1 MRQIPKTFIRTHTR
15 IHTHRQVQYTTN
27 TFCFSLF
34 LFLTHSSHTLAHS
47 FTGDMWRLK
56 CCRIFFNTQLPLSL
70 SVSASFSLSSLPPAT
85 FVHIWHVF
93 IWYCF
98 IYDFLLLLL
107 LPPGSLQIYDLTH
120 YHKQSESER
129 TQRGNEAKRQ
139 HQRQHTAHNTLVM
152 WQHLIMPQK
161 LKFMRRH
168 QPLLPYSLSSDKF
181 MDWLCPLHGILL
193 FHLPLLFSFSSISS
207 SVHLPVLGTWPKL

>member
-1 MRQIPKTFIRTHTR
+1 M
-15 IHTHRQVQYTTN
+15 
-27 TFCFSLF
+27 
-34 LFLTHSSHTLAHS
+34 
-47 FTGDMWRLK
+47 
-56 CCRIFFNTQLPLSL
+56 
-70 SVSASFSLSSLPPAT
+70 
-85 FVHIWHVF
+85 
-93 IWYCF
+93 
-98 IYDFLLLLL
+98 LLL

-193 FHLPLLFSFSSISS
+193 FHLPLLFSPTSSPP
-207 SVHLPVLGTWPKL
+207 PVLTCLCLERDQNFSQVCSIFNSVCQLSVAVWRAYHPHHAQHATQYWVGYFNLIAQLGTLWEGYFRVLFLA

>member
-15 IHTHRQVQYTTN
+15 IHTHRQVQYTAN
-27 TFCFSLF
+27 TFFFLLSLF
-34 LFLTHSSHTLAHS
+34 LFLSHSSHTLAHS

-56 CCRIFFNTQLPLSL
+56 CCRIFFNTQLLLSL

-85 FVHIWHVF
+85 IMHIWHVF

-129 TQRGNEAKRQ
+129 TQRGNEATAAPE
-139 HQRQHTAHNTLVM
+139 HTTHNTLVM

-181 MDWLCPLHGILL
+181 MDWLCPLHAILV
-193 FHLPLLFSFSSISS
+193 FHLPLLFYSS
-207 SVHLPVLGTWPKL
+207 SPCAHLPVLGTWPKL